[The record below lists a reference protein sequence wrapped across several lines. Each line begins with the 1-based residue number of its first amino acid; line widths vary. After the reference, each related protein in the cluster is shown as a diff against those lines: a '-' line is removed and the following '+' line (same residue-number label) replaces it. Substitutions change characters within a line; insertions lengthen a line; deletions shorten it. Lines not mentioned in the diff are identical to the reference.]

1 MRLLRF
7 VGLLTTIAAVYFAQL
22 IFEQQSLSHLLPT
35 WLLNAYPPLYRFT
48 RWLPADLFE
57 FALWILALA
66 ALGFGLLTPP
76 WRTPA
81 IEALRAQVFRQIR
94 PNTHRLVW
102 WVGRVCVFLAVL
114 SAGVALFYMWRTGN
128 DSRQVQV
135 AWVGALLIYLLGNLP
150 THRATARQAP
160 WLAQTKRPS
169 GEVYPRYHW
178 MILALLLVITG
189 LLLGWPLQR
198 RIPLPLHELDAQIGL
213 RALAIANGTDPRLF
227 AATSDPIPQ
236 LAVAPAALAM
246 RLTGNPLLGARL
258 TGLFVSLLTIVATWL
273 LGNEIFRRPL
283 LLGYF
288 GETLEDEGQWVAL
301 LAAALVAI
309 NAAIIYIGRLPVY
322 LEPVGWGCLS
332 GWALLRG
339 LRTGDRLAY
348 ALGGVLAGFV
358 MLLHPSGL
366 TFLLLAPL
374 WWVGVW
380 LLRIT
385 QTARSHQTNPA
396 NATSPAM
403 SWGGFFVWLSGVLIT
418 TAPAIGLWLRVP
430 ALFWDRF
437 AAPFW
442 QNLWPILSA
451 IIQPNQTND
460 LLGSPSP
467 LLASA
472 LIPLLMLA
480 IGVLLL
486 NLDRLPGLLLFLWLA
501 TGLIAGSNL
510 VKAPSI
516 WVNLLPIVPAL
527 ALSIAFVLDRIRITL
542 LASLGTWLAQAT
554 TYLAIGLVAWV
565 GFAAW
570 VDDYQ
575 LTRLNGNAASY
586 TGYAVRALAANQTA
600 VLLLGQQADV
610 VNWDVPI
617 VDFLAMKSPAARA
630 HLALAGEQWPPS
642 LPLHSQVIM
651 QPEDQTWVAPVM
663 SRYTGG
669 RLTTQRD
676 LHGNPVLYLYTLP

>member
-7 VGLLTTIAAVYFAQL
+7 VGLLITIAAAYFAQS
-22 IFEQQSLSHLLPT
+22 IFDQQSLSHLLPA

-48 RWLPADLFE
+48 RWLPADLVE
-57 FALWILALA
+57 FGLWLLALA

-81 IEALRAQVFRQIR
+81 TEVLRTEVFRQFR

-102 WVGRVCVFLAVL
+102 WVGRVCVLLAVI
-114 SAGVALFYMWRTGN
+114 SAGVALFYTWRTGN

-135 AWVGALLIYLLGNLP
+135 AWAGALLIYLLGNLP
-150 THRATARQAP
+150 AHRATAKPAP
-160 WLAQTKRPS
+160 WLAQTKRPG

-178 MILALLLVITG
+178 VVLALLLVITG
-189 LLLGWPLQR
+189 ILLGWPLQR
-198 RIPLPLHELDAQIGL
+198 RVPLPLPEPDAQIGL
-213 RALAIANGTDPRLF
+213 RAWAIANGTDTRLF
-227 AATSDPIPQ
+227 TTSPDLIPQ

-273 LGNEIFRRPL
+273 LGNELFRRPL

-309 NAAIIYIGRLPVY
+309 NSAIIYVGRVPVY

-358 MLLHPSGL
+358 ALLHPSGL
-366 TFLLLAPL
+366 TFLCLAPL

-380 LLRIT
+380 LLRVT
-385 QTARSHQTNPA
+385 QIMRSRQA
-396 NATSPAM
+396 NLPNAASP
-403 SWGGFFVWLSGVLIT
+403 SISGGGFFVWLIGVLIV
-418 TAPAIGLWLRVP
+418 TAPAIGLWLRAP

-437 AAPFW
+437 ADPFW
-442 QNLWPILSA
+442 QNLWSILSA
-451 IIQPNQTND
+451 IPQPNQMNG
-460 LLGSPSP
+460 LLGSPIP

-472 LIPLLMLA
+472 LTPLFLLA
-480 IGVLLL
+480 IGALLL

-501 TGLIAGSNL
+501 TGLIMGSNL

-527 ALSIAFVLDRIRITL
+527 ALTIAFVLDRIRITL

-554 TYLAIGLVAWV
+554 TYLAIGLVTWA

-575 LTRLNGNAASY
+575 LARLNGNAASY

-600 VLLLGQQADV
+600 VLLLGQQAKV
-610 VNWDVPI
+610 SNWDVPI

-630 HLALAGEQWPPS
+630 HLALAGEQWPQS
-642 LPLHSQVIM
+642 LPPHSQVII
-651 QPEDQTWVAPVM
+651 QPEDQTWVVPVM